1 MKIVLKQDIDKLGTT
16 GDIVEVAD
24 GYGRNYLLPR
34 GLALKATLG
43 AEKVAKQIKKA
54 TGRKIQEE
62 KTNLEE
68 LAKKLS
74 KLSLTIPVQVGEDE
88 KMYGSVTSIDIANML
103 KQEGIEI
110 DKKKII
116 LKEPIKKLGVFN
128 IQIKLHPEVT
138 AEVKIWVIK
147 A

>member
-24 GYGRNYLLPR
+24 GYGRNYLLPQ
-34 GLALKATLG
+34 GLALKATSG

-138 AEVKIWVIK
+138 AEVKTWVVK

>member
-24 GYGRNYLLPR
+24 GYGRNYLLPQ
-34 GLALKATLG
+34 GLALKATSG

>member
-1 MKIVLKQDIDKLGTT
+1 MKVVLKQDIDKLGIA

-34 GLALKATLG
+34 GLAIKATAG
-43 AEKVAKQIKKA
+43 AEKAAEQIKK
-54 TGRKIQEE
+54 TKGRKTQEE
-62 KTNLEE
+62 KTSLEE

-74 KLSLTIPVQVGEDE
+74 ELSLTIPVQVGEDE

-116 LKEPIKKLGVFN
+116 LKEPIKKLGIFN

-138 AEVKIWVIK
+138 AEVKAWVVK

>member
-1 MKIVLKQDIDKLGTT
+1 MKVVLKQDIDKLGIA

-34 GLALKATLG
+34 GLAIKATAG
-43 AEKVAKQIKKA
+43 AEKAAEQIKKA
-54 TGRKIQEE
+54 KGRKIQEE

-110 DKKKII
+110 DKKKIA
-116 LKEPIKKLGVFN
+116 LKEPIKKLGIFN
-128 IQIKLHPEVT
+128 IQIKLHQEVT
-138 AEVKIWVIK
+138 AEVKTWVVK

>member
-1 MKIVLKQDIDKLGTT
+1 MKIVLKQDVDKLGVT

-34 GLALKATLG
+34 GLALKATPG
-43 AEKVAKQIKKA
+43 AEKVAERIKKA

-62 KTNLEE
+62 KTNLDE

-128 IQIKLHPEVT
+128 IQIKLHPKVT
-138 AEVKIWVIK
+138 AEVKTWVIK

>member
-1 MKIVLKQDIDKLGTT
+1 MKVILKQDIDKLGTT
-16 GDIVEVAD
+16 GNIVEVAD

-34 GLALKATLG
+34 GLALKANPG
-43 AEKVAKQIKKA
+43 AEKVAEQIKKA
-54 TGRKIQEE
+54 KGRKIQEE

-138 AEVKIWVIK
+138 AEVKAWVIK

>member
-1 MKIVLKQDIDKLGTT
+1 MKVVLKQDIDKLGIA

-34 GLALKATLG
+34 GLAIKATAS
-43 AEKVAKQIKKA
+43 AEKAAEHIKKA
-54 TGRKIQEE
+54 KGKKIQEE

-74 KLSLTIPVQVGEDE
+74 ELSLTIPVQVGEDE

-110 DKKKII
+110 DKKKIA
-116 LKEPIKKLGVFN
+116 LKEPIKKLGIFN

-138 AEVKIWVIK
+138 AEVKAWVVK

>member
-1 MKIVLKQDIDKLGTT
+1 MKVVLKQDIDKLGIT
-16 GDIVEVAD
+16 GDIVSVAD

-34 GLALKATLG
+34 GLALKATAG
-43 AEKVAKQIKKA
+43 AEKATEHIKKA
-54 TGRKIQEE
+54 RGRKIQEE

-74 KLSLTIPVQVGEDE
+74 ELSLTIPVQVGEDE

-103 KQEGIEI
+103 KQEGVEI

-116 LKEPIKKLGVFN
+116 LKEPIKKLGIFN
-128 IQIKLHPEVT
+128 IQVKLHPEVT
-138 AEVKIWVIK
+138 AEVKTWVVK

>member
-24 GYGRNYLLPR
+24 GYGRNYLLPQ
-34 GLALKATLG
+34 GLALKATSG

-62 KTNLEE
+62 KTNLDE